1 MPTAT
6 PTPPIQ
12 LSHDA
17 AMIYRAA
24 TAGRPARSRDL
35 RRRLPRPLSRR
46 AFARAWVELV
56 SLDLVKTSAGGEELC
71 HVGQ

>member
-1 MPTAT
+1 MPATTPTA
-6 PTPPIQ
+6 PIQ
-12 LSHDA
+12 LSRDA

-56 SLDLVKTSAGGEELC
+56 RLDLVQSPTGGEEPC
-71 HVGQ
+71 RAGQ